1 MDVPVKEL
9 ARGVIKIWHNRLREI
24 TLVEAVILLKH
35 LGGFHHD
42 KITVLYKG
50 YVRLEIIDLLNYFG
64 YYEKCI
70 NLRPVYFEGGP
81 YNNRHYKGTF
91 HTVVTDRVLLAAE
104 EHGTEF
110 VIKAIDYAKSYGP
123 ANG

>member
-1 MDVPVKEL
+1 MSVLAKEL
-9 ARGVIKIWHNRLREI
+9 AQAVILAWRDRLREM

-35 LGGFHHD
+35 LGSYHHD

-50 YVRLEIIDLLNYFG
+50 YVRVKVIDLLGCFR
-64 YYEKCI
+64 YYEPCV

-81 YNNRHYKGTF
+81 YNQHYKGTF
-91 HTVVTDRVLLAAE
+91 LTVVTDRVLLAAE

-123 ANG
+123 ANR